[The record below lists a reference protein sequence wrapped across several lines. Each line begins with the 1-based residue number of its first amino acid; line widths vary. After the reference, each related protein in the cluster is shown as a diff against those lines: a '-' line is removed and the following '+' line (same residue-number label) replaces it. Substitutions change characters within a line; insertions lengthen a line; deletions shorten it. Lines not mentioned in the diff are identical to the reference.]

1 MKIEV
6 TLEELKN
13 LIRGDKDKIELFG
26 KEYTLSDQDRVIFKW
41 VLDYRDDNN
50 QDTYANTLT
59 TMLGILGGVVGFNK
73 SIVEYNVPQE
83 RIEQYMSNV
92 SDQVMELLN
101 KCLTNYKPIITREQ
115 AKQYQNSIKNILEE
129 ENKRYEAKQQEIL
142 RSNPNSF
149 PRKEEQQWQ
158 RFVEEHLQ
166 KQLEESN
173 QQEIFNALTQGNN
186 EGFYS
191 KPSRLVNNLE
201 EVDSFD
207 LFIQS
212 EPFEYYRG
220 IFDEFTTPKVIEDR
234 MQSSNYVVPNKCAF
248 NAYKE
253 YCNKHDLKLLECDG
267 TENEQSSR
275 FHARLIAFFRDKGW
289 YFINNNGMDM
299 DKVLNNFKNMNP
311 VIFKLGSNNPCYYGF
326 RLKEI
331 K

>member
-6 TLEELKN
+6 TLEELKD
-13 LIRGDKDKIELFG
+13 LIRGDKDKIELGG
-26 KEYTLSDQDRVIFKW
+26 KEYTLSDEDRVLFKFM
-41 VLDYRDDNN
+41 LDYKEDGHQSEYFKMFSSIFNIIN
-50 QDTYANTLT
+50 QDIRFRKDIINQKIHPTQLD
-59 TMLGILGGVVGFNK
+59 VFK
-73 SIVEYNVPQE
+73 Q
-83 RIEQYMSNV
+83 V
-92 SDQVMELLN
+92 SDMGNKLASIISGIPLN
-101 KCLTNYKPIITREQ
+101 VFTSKENEARE
-115 AKQYQNSIKNILEE
+115 YQDKIKDILQG
-129 ENKRYEAKQQEIL
+129 YETKQQKIL
-142 RSNPNSF
+142 RTNPHSF
-149 PRKEEQQWQ
+149 PRKEEEQWQ

-191 KPSRLVNNLE
+191 KPFRLVNNLE

-299 DKVLNNFKNMNP
+299 DKVLDNFKNMNP

-326 RLKEI
+326 RLKEV